1 MERLTKRSL
10 DMVWMKSQEK
20 ANLFLEPCEMIA
32 HDVRIILDRL
42 AAYEDTGLTPEEIHE
57 LTHSSYGPLHKKLG
71 EWIDAEHDGRL
82 RILPCKFGI
91 KLWRAELDG
100 TVRQY
105 MVTAVNAQDRIHR
118 RTLVECNPFNRFIW
132 EEDFG
137 KQFFLTMKDAE
148 AELERR
154 KHEAHL

>member
-1 MERLTKRSL
+1 MTGMRTATS
-10 DMVWMKSQEK
+10 
-20 ANLFLEPCEMIA
+20 AAFTGTFFPA
-32 HDVRIILDRL
+32 RIPV
-42 AAYEDTGLTPEEIHE
+42 LTPEEI
-57 LTHSSYGPLHKKLG
+57 SSLNYLRRIEEEAKLAAMWGYGINPERLHDIV
-71 EWIDAEHDGRL
+71 EAEKDGRL
-82 RILPCKFGI
+82 RILPCKFGT
-91 KLWRAELDG
+91 KLWRSELDG

-105 MVTAVNAQDRIHR
+105 MVTAVNAQDGIHR

-154 KHEAHL
+154 KHDRGRLVCVRNAMGD